1 MSVEF
6 KTWFQEKFKRTGFPD
21 KEHIDFSTFTMKK
34 GKNWDVFKGFDVII
48 NVSDFSSLNYSIC
61 CQGDYKSYHWF
72 PMNEKTNDIG
82 INSIFAALTILYD
95 VFKQNKSVL
104 VHCYNGSNRSAII
117 EACFYKMM
125 TGEDIDISFIKEGL
139 SFKNRIQYNSFK
151 GFLPSMDIINFFL
164 EHCKY
169 SFENPHAETRLGLLD
184 FIKKKSNL
192 I

>member
-1 MSVEF
+1 MTIEF

-21 KEHIDFSTFTMKK
+21 KEHIDFSTFMMKK
-34 GKNWDVFKGFDVII
+34 GKNWDAFKDFDVII

-95 VFKQNKSVL
+95 TYQQNKSVFL
-104 VHCYNGSNRSAII
+104 HCYNGTNRSAIV

-125 TGEDIDISFIKEGL
+125 TGEDLIQSFTKNGID
-139 SFKNRIQYNSFK
+139 FKNRIQYNSFK
-151 GFLPSMDIINFFL
+151 GFLPHMSLMDSFL
-164 EHCKY
+164 KNCKD
-169 SFENPHAETRLGLLD
+169 SFENPHTEIRLGPLD
-184 FIKKKSNL
+184 IIKKNL
-192 I
+192 DEL